1 MKTTH
6 KRRGILASLGAIA
19 TATALALSG
28 AAAAQAAPVQPAPAS
43 STVTI
48 TKLSQPDTLQSPA
61 TGEALAL
68 PSGATPIAGVVFEYY
83 LVDDTAAGD
92 TNDIGTNA
100 GQQAAATWTAATA
113 PIQATATGEFDPTT
127 ALGETTETLPR
138 GLYVVK
144 EISAPAGVT
153 PAADFLLAVPLTN
166 PTDLDE
172 WLNTIYVYP
181 KNAQTAATKTV
192 DQTGSLIVGSDVTWT
207 IETDIPRNP
216 NPAGTPDFV
225 APDAFEIHDSL
236 TDDELVLSATA
247 LTPLTVTAG
256 GTPLV
261 EGALEDYTVT
271 ADTSVAGT
279 TTYKIIFTSVGRAA
293 LATAVNAD
301 PDAVVT
307 VDLVTTVKQASV
319 IGNVATVYPSQA
331 SISDP
336 VAYPPLVTD
345 TVEVKYGSYQIV
357 KKSTDVAVTD
367 LSGAEFR
374 VYETEADALLANA
387 NYLEPVDNAG
397 DVQNLWTTDAS
408 GNVTIEGLR
417 YTAFYNG
424 AVVASGDTGFQ
435 TYWLVETKALDGHQL
450 LAEPIEIT
458 IDGDSVTQTTQEIVN
473 QSTSGAFVLPL
484 TGGTGTLL
492 LTLGGIAILATV
504 LIVARRRRSAMAA
517 E

>member
-113 PIQATATGEFDPTT
+113 PIQATATGVFDPTT
-127 ALGETTETLPR
+127 ALGETTKTLPR

-236 TDDELVLSATA
+236 NDDELVLSATA

-256 GTPLV
+256 ATTLVSGT
-261 EGALEDYTVT
+261 DYNVT
-271 ADTSVAGT
+271 PDISVSGI
-279 TTYKIIFTSVGRAA
+279 TTYKIVFTATGLGELA
-293 LATAVNAD
+293 LAVNAD

-307 VDLVTTVKQASV
+307 VELVTTVKQASV
-319 IGNVATVYPSQA
+319 IGNVATVYPSQD
-331 SISDP
+331 SISNP
-336 VAYPPLVTD
+336 TLFPPLVTD

-357 KKSTDVAVTD
+357 KKSTAGAATD

-374 VYETEADALLANA
+374 VYATEADALAANA
-387 NYLEPVDNAG
+387 NYLSPKDDAG
-397 DVQNLWTTDAS
+397 VAHSLWTTNAT

-424 AVVASGDTGFQ
+424 AIVAPLATGYQ

-458 IDGDSVTQTTQEIVN
+458 IDGASVTQTTQEIVN